1 MHGFFTTF
9 KISNQKII
17 LKFLTIKNE
26 EEYSL
31 REEPIF
37 ATISTNSEA
46 QLQNLLITNVDM
58 VVVQWENLPP
68 FLNVFPI
75 VNN

>member
-37 ATISTNSEA
+37 ATIIYLSLYIKLEEER
-46 QLQNLLITNVDM
+46 V
-58 VVVQWENLPP
+58 
-68 FLNVFPI
+68 
-75 VNN
+75 